1 MKIRQSI
8 TKISSLNTRII
19 ASSITIIVILAVLAT
34 SSLAGFSGVVMNN
47 NNKITTAN
55 VSLSLMTM
63 DKPVDV
69 SALNLKASEILPLPK
84 TSDELFGN
92 SNTLISLNDDENT
105 ARKFFEYD
113 GKKSIEGVQP
123 KFRLLRPLIIQNTSN
138 SDVNYTVEFITK
150 EIANPGLS
158 TAFFFNYTKVGGD
171 IPNQAMVMGEQNP
184 LPAGETVNNLGVD
197 IKKIGVNAPVV
208 IKANSTHIY
217 MVDMG
222 IAQTAGNSYQGAGL
236 MLDIVL
242 ASSVDSNIARA
253 ISDQDTFKNAI
264 MQNTGSDTLTL
275 TKNVII
281 DSTIVSNNAFNLD
294 LNGNTLQFASGGSLT
309 INFPNAP
316 STMDFGSNKGGRV
329 IGANAINFVGVE
341 GKSVLNWYTDITGC
355 DMPTNSVGVIINP
368 KTMDI
373 PNDNTGGDTSSN
385 TTGDYIDYNKIIT
398 ALSYA
403 GGDGKSMKT
412 PFVVETPEQFKRFV
426 EDKNAIFFTV
436 SKKISNINNVPSDV
450 MTKTTRVSFSDG
462 SGFERI
468 NLVGQFEHTTPN
480 FLSKSSIYYNG
491 KILVD
496 ASAWF
501 SEISYNGVTAK

>member
-1 MKIRQSI
+1 MKVKQSI
-8 TKISSLNTRII
+8 TKISNLNPRII
-19 ASSITIIVILAVLAT
+19 LSVITIIVILAVLAT
-34 SSLAGFSGVVMNN
+34 GSLAGFSGVVMNN

-69 SALNLKASEILPLPK
+69 TALNLKSSDILPLPK
-84 TSDELFGN
+84 TTDELFGN
-92 SNTLISLNDDENT
+92 NNTLISLNDDENT

-113 GKKSIEGVQP
+113 GKKTIENVQP

-138 SDVNYTVEFITK
+138 SNVNYTVEFLTK
-150 EIANPGLS
+150 EISNPGLS

-171 IPNQAMVMGEQNP
+171 IPNQAMVMGEQNE

-197 IKKIGVNAPVV
+197 IKKIGDTAPIV

-222 IAQTAGNSYQGAGL
+222 IAQTAGNSYQDAGL

-242 ASSVDSNIARA
+242 ASSVDSNITRA
-253 ISDQDTFKNAI
+253 ISDQASFKNAV
-264 MQNTGSDTLTL
+264 MQNTGGDTLTL
-275 TKNVII
+275 TKSVTI
-281 DSTIVSNNAFNLD
+281 DSAIISNNAFNLD
-294 LNGNTLQFASGGSLT
+294 LNGNTLQIIGDGSLT

-329 IGANAINFVGVE
+329 VGADTIKFVGIE

-355 DMPTNSVGVIINP
+355 DMPKNSVGVIINP

-373 PNDNTGGDTSSN
+373 PTDNTGGETSSSP
-385 TTGDYIDYNKIIT
+385 TAEYIDFNKIVT
-398 ALSYA
+398 AQSYA
-403 GGDGKSMKT
+403 DGDGKTMKT
-412 PFVVETPEQFKRFV
+412 AFVVETPEQFKRFV
-426 EDKNAIFFTV
+426 EDKNAIWFTFN
-436 SKKISNINNVPSDV
+436 KKIANITNVPIEV
-450 MTKTTRVSFSDG
+450 VGKTTRVSFSDG
-462 SGFERI
+462 SGFECI
-468 NLVGQFEHTTPN
+468 NLVGQSEYATPN
-480 FLSKSSIYYNG
+480 FLAKSSIYYNQ

-501 SEISYNGVTAK
+501 SEISYNGITVK